1 MKTIQ
6 EIEIEKEYDL
16 KGKKEAIRLVN
27 TFGKILALEVCQE
40 FIKVLPNIN
49 DTPPVSRK
57 SIDNYYQF
65 YMFRV
70 TNEINKIK

>member
-6 EIEIEKEYDL
+6 EIEKEYDL

-27 TFGKILALEVCQE
+27 RFGKTLALKVCE
-40 FIKVLPNIN
+40 ELVKVLPNIN
-49 DTPPVSRK
+49 ETPPIHRK
-57 SIDNYYQF
+57 SIDSYFQF

>member
-1 MKTIQ
+1 MKTNAELQ
-6 EIEIEKEYDL
+6 KEEDL

-27 TFGKILALEVCQE
+27 KFGKILALEVCE
-40 FIKVLPNIN
+40 ELIKVLPNIN
-49 DTPPVSRK
+49 ETPPIHRK

-70 TNEINKIK
+70 TDEINKIK